1 MEILNSIENG
11 NVPIT
16 VMRII
21 GNIDSTS
28 YQVFTDNANTLI
40 ENGARHILVDLTES
54 AFISSAGLRA
64 IHSLVK
70 KLRTLNPDTSLSEA
84 EYKRKIGTGG
94 YKSPHIKLLN
104 LSPETY
110 TAFTLSGF
118 DMFIQTYTDK
128 ATAIA
133 SF

>member
-1 MEILNSIENG
+1 MEIITSIENG
-11 NVPIT
+11 SVPVT
-16 VMRII
+16 VMQII
-21 GNIDSTS
+21 GNIDSTT
-28 YQVFTDNANTLI
+28 YQAFTDHANALI
-40 ENGARHILVDLTES
+40 QNGTRHILVDLSES

-64 IHSLVK
+64 IHGLVK
-70 KLRTLNPDTSLSEA
+70 KLRTLNPDTNLSET
-84 EYKRKIGTGG
+84 EYKQRIGAGT

-104 LSPETY
+104 LSQETY

-118 DMFIQTYTDK
+118 DMFIETYTDK

>member
-1 MEILNSIENG
+1 MEILTSIENSK
-11 NVPIT
+11 VPVT

-21 GNIDSTS
+21 GNIDSTT
-28 YQVFTDNANTLI
+28 YDAFTLKANELI
-40 ENGARHILVDLTES
+40 HDGTRHILVDLS
-54 AFISSAGLRA
+54 QSPFISSAGLRA
-64 IHSLVK
+64 IHGLVK
-70 KLRTLNPDTSLSEA
+70 KLRVLNPDTDLSEA
-84 EYKRKIGTGG
+84 EYKKKISMGT

-104 LSPETY
+104 LSQETY

-118 DMFIQTYTDK
+118 DMFIETYTDK